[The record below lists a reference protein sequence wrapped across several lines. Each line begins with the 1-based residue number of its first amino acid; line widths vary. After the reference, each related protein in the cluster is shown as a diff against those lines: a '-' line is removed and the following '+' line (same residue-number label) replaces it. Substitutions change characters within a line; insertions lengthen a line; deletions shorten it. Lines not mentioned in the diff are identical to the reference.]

1 MELFEPILG
10 MTMIVVGLIILFGS
24 VGFLL
29 YGVWTNGKSK
39 PDASAP
45 AAAGDNQAEV
55 RQA

>member
-10 MTMIVVGLIILFGS
+10 MTMIVVGLIILLGS